1 MEQLSLSSVESAG
14 TASLPGTTTKQETVS
29 AETFQSYLAEQS
41 GQPGTTSE
49 KELDNKAK
57 TTADKSNEELSDDS
71 TEVDAVAFFYGFM
84 SSIQEQATSVLELG
98 SVTEEELP
106 ESEPPDYIEPTIL
119 TNPTGRVTLDDNQME
134 AEPVVLSEEKS
145 SFKPMSNSVKN
156 KQSILQND
164 LPVFISE
171 EELNTIGKEKERSSN
186 AAVQVGASETAET
199 MIAEILPTSRL
210 LTKDWA
216 QTVKS
221 ALTVD
226 QPAIEPNESIDPA
239 EQLNELPQPKTSE
252 NNSGKMGLIDNK
264 GKEPSVLMGI
274 SVEKEP
280 TTKNVDDSNL
290 KTELSGPAIV
300 RGDAAEATGKAVES
314 PKTIR
319 QQVTQ
324 AVNEVITK
332 TVETFQNGKHSTAKV
347 SISPS
352 SMGEITITL
361 EMVDN
366 VLSTKIM
373 VESLKTQEL
382 LTGGVPKLSDNLNRQ
397 QIQMGEVTIQL
408 TTNGETGS
416 QFNDRQQEKNRQTSR
431 LSNQV
436 SFVEGPVTELAEE
449 KSGIRSGRLSILV

>member
-1 MEQLSLSSVESAG
+1 MEQLSISSIESAG
-14 TASLPGTTTKQETVS
+14 TASLPGTATKHETVS

-41 GQPGTTSE
+41 GQSEKKAPE
-49 KELDNKAK
+49 KELDSKAK

-71 TEVDAVAFFYGFM
+71 TEVDAAAFFYGFM
-84 SSIQEQATSVLELG
+84 SSVQEQTTNVSA
-98 SVTEEELP
+98 SVTEEEFTV
-106 ESEPPDYIEPTIL
+106 SEPPHYIESTIS
-119 TNPTGRVTLDDNQME
+119 TNPTGGATSDDNQIE
-134 AEPVVLSEEKS
+134 AKTIILSEEKT
-145 SFKPMSNSVKN
+145 SFKPLSNSLEN
-156 KQSILQND
+156 KQSILHQE
-164 LPVFISE
+164 LTVSLFE
-171 EELNTIGKEKERSSN
+171 EEPLSTQDKEKGQLSS
-186 AAVQVGASETAET
+186 AVVQSVASETAET
-199 MIAEILPTSRL
+199 MVDEILPTSRL

-221 ALTVD
+221 ALRVD
-226 QPAIEPNESIDPA
+226 KPAIEPNESIDPA
-239 EQLNELPQPKTSE
+239 EQLNELPQPKISE
-252 NNSGKMGLIDNK
+252 NNSGKMNLFDK
-264 GKEPSVLMGI
+264 SGKEPSVLMGI

-280 TTKNVDDSNL
+280 TTKNADDSNL

-397 QIQMGEVTIQL
+397 QIQLGEVTIQL